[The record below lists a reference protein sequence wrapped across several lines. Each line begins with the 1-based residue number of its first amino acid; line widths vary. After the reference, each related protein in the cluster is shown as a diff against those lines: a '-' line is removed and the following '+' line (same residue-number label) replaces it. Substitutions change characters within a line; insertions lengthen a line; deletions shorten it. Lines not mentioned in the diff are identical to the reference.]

1 MAIQNVQLQF
11 RREDGAGWA
20 AMNPVLA
27 YGEPGIS
34 DGGIF
39 KIGDGVT
46 PWMSLAGYTLS
57 AIVALPEILDLI
69 VATLVDSPTVNVT
82 FDPGTETISF
92 TAATADLGFAL
103 DRANHTGVQEMTTIT
118 GLVSALA
125 AKLSPTGAQ
134 SFSGVKTFNNGIV
147 VPDASIPT
155 VKISGLDADIDAAIA
170 ALPGVTLTYANAL
183 AGTTFTI
190 FSNVDG
196 TWPLRPTARNDLMF
210 YWQAIN
216 TAASAPSVGSGYALT
231 YDQYIAYTAV

>member
-69 VATLVDSPTVNVT
+69 VATLVDSPTVDVVY
-82 FDPGTETISF
+82 DSGTGKISF
-92 TAATADLGFAL
+92 TAASADLSAAL
-103 DRANHTGVQEMTTIT
+103 NRANHTGSQAMSTVT
-118 GLVSALA
+118 GLTSALA
-125 AKLSPTGAQ
+125 GKVGTTGDQPIA
-134 SFSGVKTFNNGIV
+134 GVKTFTDGII
-147 VPDASIPT
+147 VPNASIST
-155 VKISGLDADIDAAIA
+155 DKLDGLSEAIDSAIA
-170 ALPGVTLTYANAL
+170 ALPGVTLTYENAL
-183 AGTTFTI
+183 AGTMFTI

-196 TWPLRPTARNDLMF
+196 TWPLRPTTRNDLMF

-216 TAASAPSVGSGYALT
+216 SSASAPAVGSGYALT
-231 YDQYIAYTAV
+231 YDQYVAFTAA